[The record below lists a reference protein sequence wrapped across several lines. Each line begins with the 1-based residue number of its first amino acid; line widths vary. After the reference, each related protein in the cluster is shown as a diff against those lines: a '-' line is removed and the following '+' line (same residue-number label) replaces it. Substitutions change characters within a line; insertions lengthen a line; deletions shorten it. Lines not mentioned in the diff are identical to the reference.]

1 MTNLIL
7 STIGAVM
14 RDRRGVT
21 SLEYGVIAAALIAA
35 VTAAMTI
42 LSGDLSDAFTT
53 LGNAI
58 KTAF

>member
-42 LSGDLSDAFTT
+42 LSGDLQVAFGT
-53 LGNAI
+53 LGSAI
-58 KTAF
+58 ETAF